1 MFLSTRLTSSTRT
14 IMSFFCE
21 FMLHCELVQSVAPK
35 PCSRGS
41 SGMYSVYPSSVPI
54 CQRNLHHWPED
65 PEIINF
71 TLSST
76 LSWQQRLAWGDGFA
90 LPGSSLKK
98 HRLFKA
104 WISFPDV
111 LDPPPYCQL
120 KARGVAHSL
129 LCDEPCGN
137 ALKTLHVIYCT
148 QFSPIMTQTRP
159 YLLKRHLKM
168 SHGMLCVN
176 GDFP

>member
-1 MFLSTRLTSSTRT
+1 MFLSTCLISSTRT

-21 FMLHCELVQSVAPK
+21 FMLYCELVQSVAPK
-35 PCSRGS
+35 PCSRGR
-41 SGMYSVYPSSVPI
+41 SGMYSIYPSSIPI

-65 PEIINF
+65 PEIINL

-90 LPGSSLKK
+90 LLGSILNKY
-98 HRLFKA
+98 RLFKA

-111 LDPPPYCQL
+111 SDPPPCQL
-120 KARGVAHSL
+120 KVRGVAHSL
-129 LCDEPCGN
+129 LCDEPSSS

-148 QFSPIMTQTRP
+148 QFSPIVTQTRP
-159 YLLKRHLKM
+159 YISKGHLKM
-168 SHGMLCVN
+168 SHCMLCVN

>member
-1 MFLSTRLTSSTRT
+1 MFLSTCLTSSTRT
-14 IMSFFCE
+14 IMSFFSE
-21 FMLHCELVQSVAPK
+21 FMVPCELVQSVAPK

-41 SGMYSVYPSSVPI
+41 SGIYSIHPSSVPI
-54 CQRNLHHWPED
+54 CQRNLHCWPED
-65 PEIINF
+65 PEIINL

-90 LPGSSLKK
+90 LPGSSLNKQ
-98 HRLFKA
+98 RLFKA
-104 WISFPDV
+104 WISFPDM
-111 LDPPPYCQL
+111 LEAPPYCQL
-120 KARGVAHSL
+120 KVRGVAHSL
-129 LCDEPCGN
+129 PCDEPCGS
-137 ALKTLHVIYCT
+137 ALKTLHVIYST
-148 QFSPIMTQTRP
+148 QFSPIMTQMSP